1 MEALANYTA
10 LLYVE
15 KHKGQ
20 RTFDMM
26 MEQYRTDLLAKTDSG
41 ETVEAAGPIVL
52 GGRLESSLSPRSWS
66 HIVYGKGSW
75 IIHMLRRRMGDARF
89 YEMLAEFRRRYELKS
104 VTTEQFRAL
113 AARFL
118 PPRSEDSDL
127 SAFFDQFVYDTG
139 IPALKLK
146 WSVKGKG
153 KAMRVEGAVT
163 QTDVDKEF
171 TVPVPVEIQLSRG
184 KSVTRI
190 ISTGAE
196 PATFSVPVAAAPV
209 KVVLDP
215 RWSVLRR

>member
-1 MEALANYTA
+1 
-10 LLYVE
+10 
-15 KHKGQ
+15 
-20 RTFDMM
+20 
-26 MEQYRTDLLAKTDSG
+26 
-41 ETVEAAGPIVL
+41 
-52 GGRLESSLSPRSWS
+52 
-66 HIVYGKGSW
+66 
-75 IIHMLRRRMGDARF
+75 MLRRRMGDARF

-163 QTDVDKEF
+163 QTEVDKEF

-190 ISTGAE
+190 VSTGAE